1 MQIPTEWIK
10 EFSGFDATN
19 DQMVDQLTMAGVE
32 CEFSDLDLNKE
43 ILNVSLTPN
52 RADCFSV
59 MGICREL
66 SVLNNLNIKTFYE
79 DNLTIHHQNEI
90 TIDIESQDDCPVFI
104 TRIIHNVDINKKT
117 PGWMIKRLEMSG
129 YKSINIIVDITNY
142 VMLEIGQPLHAYDLS
157 KIDSK
162 IKVRRG
168 FSNEKVTL
176 LDETIKKVN
185 QDYLL
190 ITDSSKVLGIAGIMA
205 GLNSGISLETQSIVL
220 ESAYF
225 KPETIMGRS
234 RMLNLHTESGL
245 RFERGVDPSIQKY
258 AIDKAT
264 QLINEY
270 ASGENGP
277 VSIKKDDSSIP
288 LKQPIMLRKKRIQQI
303 LGITIA
309 NYKVHEILTKLDME
323 VSEQE
328 YGYSG
333 WLVTPPSFRFDINE
347 ESDLI
352 EELARIYGYQNIDEQ
367 TDLRETTL
375 LTESKRSI
383 RTNRINNIMVSRGY
397 CEVINYS
404 FISPSMSMMTGTD
417 TKTIDIQN
425 PLSIEMSVMRTSLLP
440 GLLQNLMYNLQR
452 QHENIKLFESAKIFN
467 IKNKVN
473 NEKDVIAGITY
484 GSSVEEQWG
493 LESNPI
499 DFYDVK
505 GDLELLF
512 TSLKIKDQ
520 ISFSKGSHP
529 MLCQGKNAIIK
540 LNDSTIGHIGE
551 LNPEVTMD
559 LDLPRNPILFEID
572 KERLNL
578 PDEESYQEEPYFP
591 SSRRDISL
599 LIDQNQEISDILNTI
614 EKLEISILKK
624 IIIFDVYKGTNIESG
639 RKSIA
644 LGLIF
649 QAKSRTLTDEEI
661 DRYMTN
667 IKRQI
672 VSSFEVKI
680 R

>member
-1 MQIPTEWIK
+1 MQIPTEWIR

-19 DQMVDQLTMAGVE
+19 EQMVNQLTMAGVE
-32 CEFSDLDLNKE
+32 CNFSDQDPKKE

-79 DNLTIHHQNEI
+79 SNLTTHHQNEVS
-90 TIDIESQDDCPVFI
+90 IDIESPDDCPVFI

-117 PGWMIKRLEMSG
+117 PDWMIKRLEMSG

-142 VMLEIGQPLHAYDLS
+142 VMLENGQPLHAYDLS
-157 KIDSK
+157 KVDSR

-168 FSNEKVTL
+168 FNNEKVTL

-185 QDYLL
+185 QEYLL
-190 ITDSSKVLGIAGIMA
+190 ITDTSKVLGIAGIMG
-205 GLNSGISLETQSIVL
+205 GLNSGISSETKSIVL

-245 RFERGVDPSIQKY
+245 RFERGVDPSIQEY
-258 AIDKAT
+258 AIDRAT

-270 ASGENGP
+270 ANGENGP
-277 VSIKKDDSSIP
+277 VNIKKHDSSIP
-288 LKQPIMLRKKRIQQI
+288 HKQPIMLRKERIHQI

-323 VSEQE
+323 VAEQE

-347 ESDLI
+347 ECDLI
-352 EELARIYGYQNIDEQ
+352 EELARIYGYQNIDEK
-367 TDLRETTL
+367 TDLRENTL
-375 LTESKRSI
+375 HTESKRSI

-404 FISPSMSMMTGTD
+404 FISPSMSTMTGTNL
-417 TKTIDIQN
+417 KTVDVQN

-467 IKNKVN
+467 NNNKLN

-484 GSSVEEQWG
+484 GSTVEEQWG
-493 LESNPI
+493 LEQNPI

-512 TSLKIKDQ
+512 TSLMIKDH
-520 ISFSKGSHP
+520 ISFKKGSHP
-529 MLCQGKNAIIK
+529 MFCKGKNAKIEF
-540 LNDSTIGHIGE
+540 NDSAIGHVGE
-551 LNPEVTMD
+551 LNPELTMD

-572 KERLNL
+572 KEYLGL
-578 PDEESYQEEPYFP
+578 PNEESYKEHLYFP

-599 LIDQNQEISDILNTI
+599 LIKQNQEVSDIFKTI
-614 EKLEISILKK
+614 QKLKISILKK
-624 IIIFDVYKGTNIESG
+624 IIIFDVYKGVNIESG
-639 RKSIA
+639 RISVA

-661 DRYMTN
+661 DRYMTI

-672 VSSFEVKI
+672 VSSSKVKI

>member
-10 EFSGFDATN
+10 EFCGLNATN
-19 DQMVDQLTMAGVE
+19 NQIVNQLTMAGVE
-32 CEFSDLDLNKE
+32 CAFLDLTNQD
-43 ILNVSLTPN
+43 ILDLSLTPN

-66 SVLNNLNIKTFYE
+66 SVLNNLNIKTYNY
-79 DNLTIHHQNEI
+79 DSLTIHHQDEI
-90 TIDIESQDDCPVFI
+90 TIDIESPDDCPVFF
-104 TRIIHNVDINKKT
+104 TRIINNIDIKKET
-117 PGWMIKRLEMSG
+117 PDWMIKRLDMSG
-129 YKSINIIVDITNY
+129 FKSINIIVDITNY
-142 VMLEIGQPLHAYDLS
+142 VMLETGQPLHAYDLN

-168 FSNEKVTL
+168 YNNEKITL
-176 LDETIKKVN
+176 LDETVKKVN
-185 QDYLL
+185 QNYLL
-190 ITDSSKVLGIAGIMA
+190 ITDNSKALGIAGIMG
-205 GLNSGISLETQSIVL
+205 GLDSGISLDTESIVL

-225 KPETIMGRS
+225 NPKTIMGRS

-270 ASGENGP
+270 SDGNNGP

-288 LKQPIMLRKKRIQQI
+288 LKQPIMLRKKRIRQI

-309 NYKVHEILTKLDME
+309 NYKILEILTKLDMH
-323 VSEQE
+323 VVEQE
-328 YGYSG
+328 HGYSG

-347 ESDLI
+347 ECDLI
-352 EELARIYGYQNIDEQ
+352 EELARIFGYQNIDEKSEP
-367 TDLRETTL
+367 RETTL
-375 LTESKRSI
+375 LTKTKRTK
-383 RTNRINNIMVSRGY
+383 RTNLINNIMVSRGY
-397 CEVINYS
+397 SEVINYS
-404 FISPSMSMMTGTD
+404 FISPSMSIMMGED
-417 TKTIDIQN
+417 IKTVDVQN

-452 QHENIKLFESAKIFN
+452 QHENIKLFESAKAFI
-467 IKNKVN
+467 VN
-473 NEKDVIAGITY
+473 NKINKEKDVIAGISY
-484 GSSVEEQWG
+484 GFKAAEQWG
-493 LESNPI
+493 LESNPV

-512 TSLKIKDQ
+512 SSFEIKDQ
-520 ISFSKGSHP
+520 ISFKKDSHP
-529 MLCQGKNAIIK
+529 MLCPGKNAKIE
-540 LNDSTIGHIGE
+540 LNGLNIGHVGE
-551 LNPEVTMD
+551 LNPELTMD
-559 LDLPRNPILFEID
+559 LDLIQNPILFEID
-572 KERLNL
+572 KEHLQL
-578 PDEESYQEEPYFP
+578 PSQTNYQGHQYFP

-599 LIDQNQEISDILNTI
+599 LTLENQEISAILTTI
-614 EKLEISILKK
+614 KQLEIPILKN
-624 IIIFDVYKGTNIESG
+624 IIIFDVYKGKNIESG
-639 RKSIA
+639 RKSVA

-661 DRYMTN
+661 DRYVSN

-672 VSSFEVKI
+672 VSNFEVKI